1 MQSIPS
7 FDIAML
13 NRLASPK
20 AMEDLNV
27 FLEKL
32 PQNANKMLL
41 IIAAVIWCVAGALGL
56 FTAVKIQ
63 EKAAVDKELAE
74 AQALL
79 PIVPQLKDAPV
90 SAKEVAKFVDE
101 LKDTY
106 KGLEIK
112 GNSANI
118 VLMAKATASFGE
130 FREAIGHV
138 QNGGAGWRVNLD
150 RLCVGREC
158 PQYPLAA
165 ALKINRITVN

>member
-1 MQSIPS
+1 M
-7 FDIAML
+7 
-13 NRLASPK
+13 SPQ

-27 FLEKL
+27 FLEHL
-32 PQNANKMLL
+32 PQNANKTLL
-41 IIAAVIWCVAGALGL
+41 IVAAVIWSAAGALGL

-63 EKAAVDKELAE
+63 EHTARAMDLEQ

-79 PIVPQLKDAPV
+79 PVVPKLQDQPV
-90 SAKEVAKFVDE
+90 NAKEVATFVDE
-101 LKDTY
+101 LKQTY
-106 KGLEIK
+106 KGLDIK

-118 VLMAKATASFGE
+118 VIIAKGTGQFGE

-150 RLCVGREC
+150 KLCVGREC

-165 ALKINRITVN
+165 ALKINRVTVSNGGA